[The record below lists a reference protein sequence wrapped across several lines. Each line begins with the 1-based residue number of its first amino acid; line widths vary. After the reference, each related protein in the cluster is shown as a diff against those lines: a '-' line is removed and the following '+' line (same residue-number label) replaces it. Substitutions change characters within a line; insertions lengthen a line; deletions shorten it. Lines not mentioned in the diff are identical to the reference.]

1 MSRINI
7 KNANGVLAT
16 FRSGVIVLGICVMTA
31 TGCAVDDPAT
41 SSDEAARITPFGSG
55 TGCSQNSCNFL
66 DPTTSFNQSSGA
78 ECSSGAFD
86 VKDLPNGE
94 SALGGLLELRFG
106 PNCTTNW
113 TRFTP
118 GNNDQ
123 YEIWVTRL
131 SDGEW
136 AGTGRENPYIFSG
149 GKGIAH
155 FSDQM
160 YCPGSAAAC
169 VRDITTNSN
178 DFCFQQ

>member
-1 MSRINI
+1 MRGQPLVCAGQDLS
-7 KNANGVLAT
+7 
-16 FRSGVIVLGICVMTA
+16 IVVTVA
-31 TGCAVDDPAT
+31 ASDP
-41 SSDEAARITPFGSG
+41 
-55 TGCSQNSCNFL
+55 
-66 DPTTSFNQSSGA
+66 
-78 ECSSGAFD
+78 
-86 VKDLPNGE
+86 
-94 SALGGLLELRFG
+94 
-106 PNCTTNW
+106 
-113 TRFTP
+113 
-118 GNNDQ
+118 
-123 YEIWVTRL
+123 RL